1 MSTPLTRSQ
10 AKTWTIGAQ
19 VGALVCVLGAV
30 AVGVVGLDPHEQG
43 AALEVARANALPMTG
58 SNANSKKQQREI
70 DPYRSQSVDTLGLA
84 ERLALLDNAPNI
96 PVEQQTGDEDPTTGN
111 PEPED
116 GPSIDDANLV
126 RRVKYIGFINSSTT
140 QHAFIRID
148 GKQRIVSVGQTAR
161 AGDDQFDDVEIIRVT
176 PDFIRISDGI
186 GRADIRLATKS
197 GPAVTMVDGTEIETV
212 AATPTNGSLLT
223 AEEEAYIESLPPRQR
238 QPARRRL
245 EREKRGL
252 PPENENRRPT
262 PEPLVRIRGN
272 AAADNQPAN
281 VQRRDQRND

>member
-1 MSTPLTRSQ
+1 MSSPLTRSQ

-43 AALEVARANALPMTG
+43 ATLELARANALPTDG
-58 SNANSKKQQREI
+58 RNANKTKQQREI
-70 DPYRSQSVDTLGLA
+70 DPFRSQDVDTLGLA

-96 PVEQQTGDEDPTTGN
+96 PVDLPDDNEPTTGD
-111 PEPED
+111 PEPTN

-126 RRVKYIGFINSSTT
+126 RRVKYIGFINSSAT

-176 PDFIRISDGI
+176 PDFIRISDGV

-197 GPAVTMVDGTEIETV
+197 GPSVTMVDGSGVETV
-212 AATPTNGSLLT
+212 AAAPTNGSLLT
-223 AEEEAYIESLPPRQR
+223 AEEEAYIESLPARQR

-272 AAADNQPAN
+272 ASVENQPAN